1 LRGIAQQGDVACGRR
16 IEQAR
21 QALAQASFGGQ
32 PGRVVAGAP
41 LQVVTGEARH
51 GISGS
56 ARPWSDGRVVQVAQ
70 ARSLLELIKK
80 HRHAWMIRAFCRQL
94 GIIRGFDCH
103 PRPFLMHKE
112 PRKVREFRRRE
123 QEILDTALKL
133 FLEQGEDSVTVEM
146 IADAVG
152 IGKGTIYKHFKSKA
166 EIYLRLMLDYERD
179 LNELLHSADVDK
191 DKEALSR
198 AYFEFRMRDR
208 SATACSTAW
217 KKGGQGQPGAGNGRA
232 VHKIRASNFERLTQ
246 LIKGRISEGKLED
259 VPPYFHYCAA
269 WALVHGAVALYHSPF
284 WSNVLEDQEG
294 FFQFLMDI
302 GVRMGNKRKRDRNP
316 D

>member
-1 LRGIAQQGDVACGRR
+1 MAQRPFSRDNPSHRVNRIATYPWPCAT
-16 IEQAR
+16 
-21 QALAQASFGGQ
+21 L
-32 PGRVVAGAP
+32 P
-41 LQVVTGEARH
+41 
-51 GISGS
+51 IS
-56 ARPWSDGRVVQVAQ
+56 D
-70 ARSLLELIKK
+70 L
-80 HRHAWMIRAFCRQL
+80 CRL
-94 GIIRGFDCH
+94 
-103 PRPFLMHKE
+103 FLMHKE

-198 AYFEFRMRDR
+198 AYFEFRMRDPQR
-208 SATACSTAW
+208 YRLFDRLEE
-217 KKGGQGQPGAGNGRA
+217 KVVKGHQVPEM
-232 VHKIRASNFERLTQ
+232 VEELHKIRASNFERLTL

-302 GVRMGNKRKRDRNP
+302 GVRMGNKRKHSP
-316 D
+316 ELPGAEKSGETPAT

>member
-1 LRGIAQQGDVACGRR
+1 
-16 IEQAR
+16 
-21 QALAQASFGGQ
+21 
-32 PGRVVAGAP
+32 
-41 LQVVTGEARH
+41 
-51 GISGS
+51 
-56 ARPWSDGRVVQVAQ
+56 
-70 ARSLLELIKK
+70 
-80 HRHAWMIRAFCRQL
+80 
-94 GIIRGFDCH
+94 
-103 PRPFLMHKE
+103 MHKE

-198 AYFEFRMRDR
+198 AYFEFRMRDPQR
-208 SATACSTAW
+208 YRLFDRLEE
-217 KKGGQGQPGAGNGRA
+217 KVVKGHQVPEM
-232 VHKIRASNFERLTQ
+232 VEELHKIRASNFERLTL

-302 GVRMGNKRKRDRNP
+302 GVRMGNKRKHSTELPSAEPKGSDAP
-316 D
+316 AV